1 MPSPIPAGTTL
12 QSRYRL
18 LQPLGQG
25 GFGRTYLAEDRG
37 RFNELCAIKEFEP
50 QQGNGMTEKSL
61 QLFQREA
68 EILYA
73 INHPQVPKFQAIFE
87 ENQRLFLV
95 QDYIDGTSYRDLLN
109 QRLAQGMTFSEAEVR
124 QFLQQLLPVL
134 AHLHSKGIIH
144 RDISPDNILQRH
156 SDQLPILIDFG
167 VVKEVFTRVQMLGRP
182 TQATSVGKLGYAPS
196 EQIQSGRAY
205 PSSDLYALAVTA
217 IVLLTGREPQD
228 LFDDV
233 NLTWNWEPYARVSPG
248 LAQMLNRAISYRP
261 GDRYQS
267 VSEMAQALG
276 AMTTPQAPPRPTPAP
291 PSQVKTVAVG
301 RAYQPTQVTA
311 PPRTVSASP
320 PPASTESVWE
330 NPWAVAVIGGALA
343 LLAGLGGWL
352 AVTLLN
358 RPAPET
364 TPTPEI
370 TLEPKPSVP
379 APTPAPT
386 PPAPTEPVEYTQAL
400 PVTLDQDRTVSGS
413 LRSNETVN
421 YQFQGEANQLLKAGL
436 TGEGV
441 LLTLLDPQGTPLE
454 SGQRVLN
461 WQGPLPIS
469 GQYTLQLRPVQGL
482 EKGDYQLKVSLQSPP
497 PPEPAP
503 EPLKPTPLPDL
514 TPAPIPAPTP
524 TPNPT
529 PTPAPEP
536 VKPAPTVREQRV
548 QIPVGQTSVQVSG
561 QVSEERVQRYVVN
574 ARAGQTMALELPN
587 VTGPVTLDVRGPGG
601 ELIAD
606 ASRVLSWQ
614 GLLSKDGDYWIDVRS
629 PRSSQYVLKVT
640 VN

>member
-1 MPSPIPAGTTL
+1 
-12 QSRYRL
+12 
-18 LQPLGQG
+18 
-25 GFGRTYLAEDRG
+25 
-37 RFNELCAIKEFEP
+37 
-50 QQGNGMTEKSL
+50 
-61 QLFQREA
+61 
-68 EILYA
+68 
-73 INHPQVPKFQAIFE
+73 
-87 ENQRLFLV
+87 
-95 QDYIDGTSYRDLLN
+95 
-109 QRLAQGMTFSEAEVR
+109 
-124 QFLQQLLPVL
+124 
-134 AHLHSKGIIH
+134 
-144 RDISPDNILQRH
+144 
-156 SDQLPILIDFG
+156 LIDFG
-167 VVKEVFTRVQMLGRP
+167 VVKEVFTRVQMLGMP

-217 IVLLTGREPQD
+217 IVLLTGREPQE

-233 NLTWNWEPYARVSPG
+233 NLTWNWESYARVSPG

-276 AMTTPQAPPRPTPAP
+276 TPTTAPARPGPAPPP

-301 RAYQPTQVTA
+301 RAYQPTQVTT
-311 PPRTVSASP
+311 PPRTVSAP
-320 PPASTESVWE
+320 PPLAPAESVWE
-330 NPWAVAVIGGALA
+330 NPWAVALIGGALA

-370 TLEPKPSVP
+370 TLEPQAPE
-379 APTPAPT
+379 PTPT
-386 PPAPTEPVEYTQAL
+386 PEPVKPAPTEPVEYTQAL
-400 PVTLDQDRTVSGS
+400 PVPLDQDRTVSGS

-441 LLTLLDPQGTPLE
+441 LLTLLDPLGSPLE

-461 WQGPLPIS
+461 WQGPLPAS

-482 EKGDYQLKVSLQSPP
+482 EQSDYQLQVSLQSPP
-497 PPEPAP
+497 LPEPEPTP
-503 EPLKPTPLPDL
+503 EPVQPTPLPDL
-514 TPAPIPAPTP
+514 TPAPTPTPVPTP
-524 TPNPT
+524 TPT
-529 PTPAPEP
+529 PEP
-536 VKPAPTVREQRV
+536 VKPAPMVREQRV
-548 QIPVGQTSVQVSG
+548 QIPAGQTSVQVTG

-601 ELIAD
+601 ELIPD

-614 GLLSKDGDYWIDVRS
+614 GLLGRDGDYWIDVRS

>member
-109 QRLAQGMTFSEAEVR
+109 QRLGQGMTFSEAEVR

-167 VVKEVFTRVQMLGRP
+167 VVKEVFTRVQMLGMP

-233 NLTWNWEPYARVSPG
+233 NLTWNWESYARVSPG

-276 AMTTPQAPPRPTPAP
+276 AMTIPQAPPRPAPAP

-311 PPRTVSASP
+311 APRTVTAP
-320 PPASTESVWE
+320 LPLAPAPAESVWE
-330 NPWAVAVIGGALA
+330 NPWAVALIGGALV

-358 RPAPET
+358 RPAPEP

-370 TLEPKPSVP
+370 TLEPQVP
-379 APTPAPT
+379 EPTPAPAPT
-386 PPAPTEPVEYTQAL
+386 PPTPTEPVEYTQAL
-400 PVTLDQDRTVSGS
+400 PIAVDQDRTVSGS
-413 LRSNETVN
+413 LRNNETVN

-441 LLTLLDPQGTPLE
+441 LLTLLDPLGSPLE

-461 WQGPLPIS
+461 WQGPLPSS

-482 EKGDYQLKVSLQSPP
+482 QQSDYQLKVSLQSPP
-497 PPEPAP
+497 PPEPEPAP
-503 EPLKPTPLPDL
+503 EPLQPTPLPDL
-514 TPAPIPAPTP
+514 TPTPTP
-524 TPNPT
+524 TPDPT
-529 PTPAPEP
+529 PTPTPEP
-536 VKPAPTVREQRV
+536 VQPAPTMREQRV
-548 QIPVGQTSVQVSG
+548 QIPAGQTSVQLSG

-574 ARAGQTMALELPN
+574 ARAGQTMALDLPN

-601 ELIAD
+601 ELIPD

-614 GLLSKDGDYWIDVRS
+614 GLLGKDGDYWIDVRS